1 MATTRRDLTYPTD
14 HLLGVIDDAARA
26 AEAASVLIA
35 NGFRP
40 GDVTILRGE
49 EGMERLA
56 PSEGVRGIWTK
67 LVRAVQYTTMDQM
80 PDFPAYVAALK
91 DGRVV
96 VAVHARSRR
105 RLLLARDILERHGAH
120 FLNFFGRYSTE
131 EFSRWRGPELPLP
144 DYLRR

>member
-1 MATTRRDLTYPTD
+1 VPTARRDLTYPTD
-14 HLLGVIDDAARA
+14 HLLGVIDDPARA
-26 AEAASVLIA
+26 AAAASALTSE
-35 NGFRP
+35 GFKP
-40 GDVTILRGE
+40 GDVTILRGD

-56 PSEGVRGIWTK
+56 PSEGVRGMWTK

-91 DGRVV
+91 DGRAVL
-96 VAVHARSRR
+96 AVHARSRR
-105 RLLLARDILERHGAH
+105 QVLIARDILERHGAH

>member
-1 MATTRRDLTYPTD
+1 M
-14 HLLGVIDDAARA
+14 
-26 AEAASVLIA
+26 
-35 NGFRP
+35 
-40 GDVTILRGE
+40 
-49 EGMERLA
+49 
-56 PSEGVRGIWTK
+56 
-67 LVRAVQYTTMDQM
+67 
-80 PDFPAYVAALK
+80 AALK